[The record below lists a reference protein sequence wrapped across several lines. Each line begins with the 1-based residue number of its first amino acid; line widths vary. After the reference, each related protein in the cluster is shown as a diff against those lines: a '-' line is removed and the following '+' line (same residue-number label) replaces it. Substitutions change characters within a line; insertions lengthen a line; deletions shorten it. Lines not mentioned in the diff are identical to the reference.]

1 MSDFR
6 FKEKKSPGDEV
17 VIMIASIRKYIVNFV
32 DVNLFVTIFHKSS
45 FLLSSKK
52 TLQQNIHAMENN
64 KAFVYHSLLQE
75 RTYNQAN

>member
-17 VIMIASIRKYIVNFV
+17 VIMIVSTRKYIVNFF

-45 FLLSSKK
+45 FLLSSEK

-64 KAFVYHSLLQE
+64 KAFVHYSLLQE
-75 RTYNQAN
+75 RTYN

>member
-1 MSDFR
+1 MSNFR

-52 TLQQNIHAMENN
+52 TLHQNIHAMENN
-64 KAFVYHSLLQE
+64 KAFVHHSLLQK
-75 RTYNQAN
+75 RTYN